1 MATKRIKYYHQEE
14 EDRLSELPDSI
25 IYQIF
30 SLLPT
35 YILVRMSVLSKR
47 WRHLWLSDST
57 LYVDD
62 SVPLCIRFRRRH
74 KLLNFVDKYL
84 KHHNNHM
91 LQRFKLVMH
100 YYGSDQRIDSWLEKI
115 IKQNKS
121 IKEIDVCL
129 TSGYRNKDYCLTE
142 NILNSRSLTVLKLEN
157 MILVALF
164 PVELPSLKA
173 AFFNNVSILDDKTL
187 ANLLLGC
194 SSIEKL
200 LLSHCR
206 FTKGIVFSNS
216 NIKSLE
222 IYQCNG
228 LRAGRIQV
236 EAVNLESFVYKGS
249 LMSIYS
255 EAHKYR
261 DQGID
266 ISACGRLR
274 NLCVSNTVL
283 DDQWLISLFS
293 KHVELERLKLDNCSG
308 LKHINIKSEKLKV
321 FILCGYGKET
331 NKVESTTINA
341 PNLVSFMFEGY
352 RTISNF
358 SMKAPNLIEPRIKL
372 VRNST
377 FYDTDWYVNLIK
389 FLQYFDGSNSRLS
402 LEVMAEEALLIP
414 EILKEVCHQPL
425 PTLKLLK
432 DIRISRSY
440 HPLLMSFRRD
450 SFPNIAEEFQLI
462 LRHEDDDCIN
472 RWLNF
477 ALQRID
483 LKELDI
489 SFKPNCDEYYCLPQ
503 SVYKAISLTHLKL
516 ESLKLHATRFHI
528 EIYSYRLKIFI
539 LDLNNSI
546 EAPCSTPNLAYFR
559 YEVDERSKCSLN
571 SPNISE
577 AKMNLWNHMFICDAY
592 WYSDPVLFLFHLYFL
607 KKLSLI
613 VFLEEAFI
621 IPKNV
626 RNWIR
631 SSTLPGL
638 KHLEVDINDSM
649 GSNYSELIETVFW
662 CAPTLETFALI
673 K

>member
-432 DIRISRSY
+432 
-440 HPLLMSFRRD
+440 
-450 SFPNIAEEFQLI
+450 
-462 LRHEDDDCIN
+462 
-472 RWLNF
+472 
-477 ALQRID
+477 RID

-516 ESLKLHATRFHI
+516 EN
-528 EIYSYRLKIFI
+528 
-539 LDLNNSI
+539 LNNSI